1 MNAQARA
8 LGQVPIEDDADSVA
22 SLDAQCTSMLERA
35 SKLHP
40 CKVCSGLR
48 EKAMGHNY
56 AFLESRA
63 HEKIRTSVQE
73 STVVLESRAHLFTK
87 AQYFHGRH
95 SLVSTDAKQIRFG
108 LHRLVCTAWSTHTH
122 THTKVCTAWSQI
134 QELAQFCTAW
144 FRVERLRSK
153 SVSSPPLRLDRRA
166 SADVQVQLLLNRSPP
181 VPNHFPPSAT
191 TWDSGLLRRWRR
203 AC

>member
-1 MNAQARA
+1 MTLIQSPRSVRCPVHIDARE
-8 LGQVPIEDDADSVA
+8 GKQVA
-22 SLDAQCTSMLERA
+22 SMQ
-35 SKLHP
+35 
-40 CKVCSGLR
+40 VCSGLR
-48 EKAMGHNY
+48 EKAIGHSC

-63 HEKIRTSVQE
+63 HEKKRTSVHE
-73 STVVLESRAHLFTK
+73 STVVLESRAHLCTK

-153 SVSSPPLRLDRRA
+153 SVSSPPLRLDRCA

-191 TWDSGLLRRWRR
+191 TWDCGLLRRWRR

>member
-108 LHRLVCTAWSTHTH
+108 LHRLICTAWSAHTHTH
-122 THTKVCTAWSQI
+122 THTSLHRPVSDPRASAVLHRLVQGRASQI
-134 QELAQFCTAW
+134 QVRLLASFEA
-144 FRVERLRSK
+144 RSM
-153 SVSSPPLRLDRRA
+153 R
-166 SADVQVQLLLNRSPP
+166 
-181 VPNHFPPSAT
+181 
-191 TWDSGLLRRWRR
+191 
-203 AC
+203 